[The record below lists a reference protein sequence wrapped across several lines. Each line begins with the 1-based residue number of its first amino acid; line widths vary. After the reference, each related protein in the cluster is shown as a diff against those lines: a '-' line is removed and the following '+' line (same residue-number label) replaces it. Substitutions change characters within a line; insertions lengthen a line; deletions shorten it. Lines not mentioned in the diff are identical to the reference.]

1 MKKVAYVGIDLSTT
15 STGVFIRK
23 YDDNGEK
30 IEKCLVF
37 GEKSIM
43 DKYMNIVEPITE
55 FYVQKFQYPSGNSEK
70 INYSIEHYDYF
81 CKNVV
86 AMIKKQTEDYSVHIA
101 IESFGYGTSQSVSM
115 LIMLGTLMRKR
126 LSSVFQRIE
135 NVEPTKLKSFAGKI
149 YPIINKSH
157 RNNAGISAGRF
168 TKRDMLT
175 AFLDTV
181 QSQEKWKGGFY
192 ELIISNIS
200 TITATKQP
208 KSPINDLIDA
218 EALAR
223 FIEEKNVSFQ
233 QFLTKSING

>member
-1 MKKVAYVGIDLSTT
+1 
-15 STGVFIRK
+15 
-23 YDDNGEK
+23 
-30 IEKCLVF
+30 
-37 GEKSIM
+37 
-43 DKYMNIVEPITE
+43 
-55 FYVQKFQYPSGNSEK
+55 
-70 INYSIEHYDYF
+70 
-81 CKNVV
+81 
-86 AMIKKQTEDYSVHIA
+86 
-101 IESFGYGTSQSVSM
+101 
-115 LIMLGTLMRKR
+115 
-126 LSSVFQRIE
+126 
-135 NVEPTKLKSFAGKI
+135 
-149 YPIINKSH
+149 
-157 RNNAGISAGRF
+157 
-168 TKRDMLT
+168 MLT